1 MLLTVDSNL
10 FDPNVFYSRQIVL
23 PELGRQGQE
32 KLRKSRVAV
41 IGVGGLGS
49 VSALYLALAGVGFIR
64 LVDQDTVEMHNLH
77 RQVLYALENIRYPKV
92 EAAAQRIRNINPDVE
107 LDPIPENVREDN
119 VEELISGVNVVVDG
133 LDNMK
138 TRYLINE
145 ACAKHGIPYVFGG
158 AIGMEGNV
166 SVFAPPETPCLECV
180 FPDIRDDQLPTCDI
194 RGVLGSTTGIVGA
207 LQAMETIKLLA
218 GVGETLKGKLLVCD
232 FTTMDFVKLEIFK
245 RPDCPTCRGEKAET
259 LQARE
264 RLVWLCGQ
272 KTVNVNPPR
281 PITLELESI
290 RERLRSRFKV
300 LLKSSL
306 VVVFEYDGVEVSL
319 FKNGR
324 MLIKNVEDEENA
336 LKIYRSIVNYL
347 GVKT

>member
-49 VSALYLALAGVGFIR
+49 ASALYLALAGVGFIR

-119 VEELISGVNVVVDG
+119 VEELISGVDVVVDG

-259 LQARE
+259 LQAKE
-264 RLVWLCGQ
+264 ELVWLCGQ

-290 RERLRSRFKV
+290 REMLRSRFKV

>member
-49 VSALYLALAGVGFIR
+49 ASALYLALAGVGFIR

-119 VEELISGVNVVVDG
+119 VEELISGVDVVVDG

-245 RPDCPTCRGEKAET
+245 RPDCPTCRGENAET

-290 RERLRSRFKV
+290 RERLKSRFKV